1 MIEQFKGISDSDYDR
16 LKSAVPLITVL
27 IAGADGTID
36 RKEKEWAEKVTNI
49 RSYSLPEGLKDFYL
63 EVGEDFQERLDG
75 FIDRYAGDTETRNA
89 MISEE
94 LAKLNDIFKKIKDR
108 EAAIALY
115 ESFISFARHV
125 ARASGGFLSWGTI
138 NVHEK
143 KLMSLDMIQPV
154 EE

>member
-1 MIEQFKGISDSDYDR
+1 
-16 LKSAVPLITVL
+16 
-27 IAGADGTID
+27 
-36 RKEKEWAEKVTNI
+36 
-49 RSYSLPEGLKDFYL
+49 
-63 EVGEDFQERLDG
+63 
-75 FIDRYAGDTETRNA
+75 
-89 MISEE
+89 
-94 LAKLNDIFKKIKDR
+94 LAKLNQTFPKIHDR
-108 EAAIALY
+108 ESAVGLY